1 MQVIILLGAAVMVVG
16 VHSDTTNTTDT
27 LEELIED
34 VIDQEENIEGESEE
48 VDDVSK
54 TDCKSHILERYV
66 KL

>member
-1 MQVIILLGAAVMVVG
+1 MVVG